1 MNETLVTVV
10 GNVATEPD
18 YREAANGSPSSR
30 FRLAAT
36 VRRWDR
42 SKEEWSDA
50 HTSFYTVW
58 AWRALAGNV
67 VASLGVGE
75 PVVVQGKLR
84 IREEEREGKRWV
96 SAEIDAVS
104 VGHDLSRGTS
114 VFRRAPSARPLP
126 AESSVPPAGTETGP
140 VTGPVTGPATGSE
153 TGPATGSASVPAG
166 PDRAVVP
173 AGAESPPF

>member
-18 YREAANGSPSSR
+18 YRESANGSPSSR

-42 SKEEWSDA
+42 AEGEWADA
-50 HTSFYTVW
+50 YTSFYTVW
-58 AWRALAGNV
+58 AWRSLAANV

-84 IREEEREGKRWV
+84 IRDEEREGKRWV
-96 SAEIDAVS
+96 SADIDAVS
-104 VGHDLSRGTS
+104 IGHDLSRGTS
-114 VFRRAPSARPLP
+114 VFRRVAQARPLP
-126 AESSVPPAGTETGP
+126 AEPPPPSAPKSSAP
-140 VTGPVTGPATGSE
+140 
-153 TGPATGSASVPAG
+153 SALKSSAPAG
-166 PDRAVVP
+166 PKSSEPTGTDREPAAV
-173 AGAESPPF
+173 GAEAPPF

>member
-30 FRLAAT
+30 FRLAVTA
-36 VRRWDR
+36 RRWDR
-42 SKEEWSDA
+42 AKEEWADG

-58 AWRALAGNV
+58 AWRTLAANV

-96 SAEIDAVS
+96 SAELDAVS

-114 VFRRAPSARPLP
+114 VFRRVSPARPRP
-126 AESSVPPAGTETGP
+126 AESSVPSAPA
-140 VTGPVTGPATGSE
+140 
-153 TGPATGSASVPAG
+153 VPAVPAVPSL
-166 PDRAVVP
+166 PDRVAVP
-173 AGAESPPF
+173 AGAETPPF

>member
-18 YREAANGSPSSR
+18 CREAANGSPSSR

-42 SKEEWSDA
+42 SKEEWADA
-50 HTSFYTVW
+50 YTSFYTVW
-58 AWRALAGNV
+58 AWRALAANV
-67 VASLGVGE
+67 VASLDVGE

-84 IREEEREGKRWV
+84 IREEEREGKRWL

-114 VFRRAPSARPLP
+114 VFRRVSPARALP
-126 AESSVPPAGTETGP
+126 AEPSAP
-140 VTGPVTGPATGSE
+140 
-153 TGPATGSASVPAG
+153 GSAPEAAPKSATAPSQAVPDPA
-166 PDRAVVP
+166 AVP
-173 AGAESPPF
+173 AGAEPPPF